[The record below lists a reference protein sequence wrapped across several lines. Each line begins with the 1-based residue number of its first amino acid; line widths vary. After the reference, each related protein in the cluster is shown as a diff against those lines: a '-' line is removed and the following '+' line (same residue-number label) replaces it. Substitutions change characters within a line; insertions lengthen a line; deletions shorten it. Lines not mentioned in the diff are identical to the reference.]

1 MIYHFPRCRFADE
14 NTLQHQLSHVASE
27 MCEALRASHSEG
39 IDRTTEEIMD
49 VIWSAE
55 TALWI
60 IEKEKGPRYVE
71 LCKQS
76 VIEKNRKRNYLQEGN
91 SAVDAGGN

>member
-1 MIYHFPRCRFADE
+1 MKFTFPRCKFADT
-14 NTLQHQLSHVASE
+14 NTLQQQLTHVASE

-39 IDRTTEEIMD
+39 IERTTEEIID

-71 LCKQS
+71 LCKQE
-76 VIEKNRKRNYLQEGN
+76 VIAKNVARGYCK
-91 SAVDAGGN
+91 D